1 MQQLEILAW
10 MEAKTWIKRQDLKP
24 LYYSWCLLWNDFKDV
39 TEKNEFDKSVWCV
52 FMVGGYGRTYYS
64 VNCHIYN
71 ESCWDFMTQFDC
83 RFTYKKVPC
92 YYYVCLFFDIFGPY
106 LFGHWVFW
114 KYFGV
119 QYIMYRSTMVLLYD
133 TSTAS
138 WHCQRTFFV
147 RVIYVFEAAAEL
159 WHV

>member
-92 YYYVCLFFDIFGPY
+92 YYYVCLFFLTYLGHICLDIG
-106 LFGHWVFW
+106 
-114 KYFGV
+114 YFG
-119 QYIMYRSTMVLLYD
+119 STLEYNISCIGVPWSYYMIPALHHG
-133 TSTAS
+133 TAK
-138 WHCQRTFFV
+138 
-147 RVIYVFEAAAEL
+147 EL
-159 WHV
+159 FL